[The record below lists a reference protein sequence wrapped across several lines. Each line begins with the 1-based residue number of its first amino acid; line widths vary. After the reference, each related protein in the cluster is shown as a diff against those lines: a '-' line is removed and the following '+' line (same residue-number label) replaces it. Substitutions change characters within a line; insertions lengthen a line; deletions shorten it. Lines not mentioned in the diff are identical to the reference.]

1 MLRIITIVSGRI
13 LVGPELGQSE
23 EWIDSATGFASEVLA
38 AIQAI
43 WAVPPWKRWFVCP
56 FLSEVRTLEARV
68 KNFVRFLTPVVE
80 QRLHLLD
87 GDVKRPDNMLQWFAD
102 SARSNG
108 AVVDVDKIARRQ
120 LATSFAAIQPTTSA
134 STNALY
140 TLATIPEFVA
150 ELRDEI
156 RDVLAAHDGCYSSKA
171 LYSMKKL
178 DSFLKESLRFHP
190 ENIGMCSNLDRFSVV
205 ELSLF

>member
-1 MLRIITIVSGRI
+1 MLRIVTIVSGRI
-13 LVGPELGQSE
+13 LVGPELGKSE
-23 EWIDSATGFASEVLA
+23 EWIDAATGFASEVLA

-43 WAVPPWKRWFVCP
+43 WQVAPWKRLFICP

-68 KNFVRFLTPVVE
+68 KKFVRFLTPVVE
-80 QRLHLLD
+80 QRLQLLD
-87 GDVKRPDNMLQWFAD
+87 DVKRSDDVLQWFAD
-102 SARSNG
+102 SERERKRA
-108 AVVDVDKIARRQ
+108 VDVDKIARRQ
-120 LATSFAAIQPTTSA
+120 LAASFAAIQPTTSA

-140 TLATIPEFVA
+140 TLATMPEFVS

-190 ENIGMCSNLDRFSVV
+190 ENIGRCSTFGEDKRI
-205 ELSLF
+205 EA

>member
-1 MLRIITIVSGRI
+1 
-13 LVGPELGQSE
+13 
-23 EWIDSATGFASEVLA
+23 
-38 AIQAI
+38 
-43 WAVPPWKRWFVCP
+43 
-56 FLSEVRTLEARV
+56 V
-68 KNFVRFLTPVVE
+68 KKFVRFLTPVVK
-80 QRLHLLD
+80 QRLQLLED
-87 GDVKRPDNMLQWFAD
+87 GVKRPDDMLQWFTD
-102 SARSNG
+102 SKRYKG
-108 AVVDVDKIARRQ
+108 AVDVDKIARRQ

-156 RDVLAAHDGCYSSKA
+156 REVLAAHNGCCSSKA

-190 ENIGMCSNLDRFSVV
+190 ENIGLCRFW
-205 ELSLF
+205 LRQLH